1 MLKKPYITIVSP
13 VYKAEKI
20 VDELVKRIETEIVK
34 ITLDYEIILVEDCSP
49 DKSWSKILENCRRN
63 NKIKGVKLSRNFG
76 QHYAISAGV
85 LKSKGENIVLM
96 DCDLQDNPKDIKK
109 LIDKRE
115 EGFDIV
121 FTKRIQ
127 RKHSFIK
134 SFNSYLYN
142 KLFAVFSDKK
152 YEFNVGSLV
161 LFSCKV
167 AKEFN
172 KFKDKDRLY
181 LQMLKWLGFN
191 STTVEVEHNKRY
203 EGESSYNLYKLLKLG
218 IQGWTSHSDKLLKI
232 SIYIGVLL
240 SLLSFSFGIIIII
253 KYFFYSLQPGWP
265 SIIVAILFS
274 TGLILSS
281 LGVIGIYIGKIFEQS
296 KNKPL
301 YIIEEEININE

>member
-127 RKHSFIK
+127 RKHSFI
-134 SFNSYLYN
+134 
-142 KLFAVFSDKK
+142 
-152 YEFNVGSLV
+152 
-161 LFSCKV
+161 
-167 AKEFN
+167 
-172 KFKDKDRLY
+172 
-181 LQMLKWLGFN
+181 
-191 STTVEVEHNKRY
+191 
-203 EGESSYNLYKLLKLG
+203 
-218 IQGWTSHSDKLLKI
+218 
-232 SIYIGVLL
+232 
-240 SLLSFSFGIIIII
+240 
-253 KYFFYSLQPGWP
+253 
-265 SIIVAILFS
+265 
-274 TGLILSS
+274 
-281 LGVIGIYIGKIFEQS
+281 
-296 KNKPL
+296 
-301 YIIEEEININE
+301 